1 MLRLKNLIRLFI
13 LSTILSLAITQESPG
28 KTGAASGTEGALG
41 TVNVDGETYN
51 QIAIR
56 PTIPIGKLKVALDV
70 YLYFND
76 EGLYPEAW
84 DFSDGAS
91 IYRTLMDKIYF
102 VRYGDPGDDL
112 YFGLGALPQS
122 TLGQGILVNNYSN
135 TQQYPDVRRI
145 GVESNVKFGKFGIQT
160 IVSDIKDLSQ
170 PGLIGLRGSLEP
182 LNDYN
187 IEVGLSFATDLNQ
200 YAGLLDTDG
209 DGYPDAYDLY
219 PTNAEMFD
227 DYDEY
232 FDLYNDI
239 QGDSTGFAG
248 WWSGWEGPER
258 NTYAAD
264 NSDTERVTAL
274 AFDAVFGLGKLNLYS
289 QFAKFDG
296 HGWGM
301 TPLGLSVNLP
311 FGFVGRGEF
320 RTCSD
325 GFLFNFWDQAY
336 DLERAIVIENIT
348 QTKKSTLENYSAM
361 SGFFGELSG
370 QIADVLYINVGY
382 QMLMPSDDSQDP
394 SNSLLGE
401 ATLNTRKIPKLNS
414 ARMYYMRTNDD
425 NPFDFENPSA
435 NTIHGY
441 ELSLEASDTVDL
453 LYSQRVT
460 YLADPATG
468 EFTPVES
475 MQIET
480 KIKF

>member
-28 KTGAASGTEGALG
+28 KAGAASGTEGALG

-187 IEVGLSFATDLNQ
+187 IEVGLSYATDLNQ
-200 YAGLLDTDG
+200 KAGLLDTDG
-209 DGYPDAYDLY
+209 DGYPDAYDFY
-219 PTNAEMFD
+219 PTDADMFD
-227 DYDEY
+227 DYAEFQEIYNSISPDASAGEFDE
-232 FDLYNDI
+232 
-239 QGDSTGFAG
+239 
-248 WWSGWEGPER
+248 WWSTRPER
-258 NTYAAD
+258 NTYDAS
-264 NSDTERVTAL
+264 NEGTETVTAL
-274 AFDAVFGLGKLNLYS
+274 ALDAVFGLGPLSLYS
-289 QFAKFDG
+289 QFATIDG
-296 HGWGM
+296 HGWGA
-301 TPLGLSVNLP
+301 TPLGVSTSLP
-311 FGFVGRGEF
+311 FGFIGRGEF

-336 DLERAIVIENIT
+336 DLERAVVSNNNTI
-348 QTKKSTLENYSAM
+348 TKKSTLDSYSKM
-361 SGFFGELSG
+361 SGFFAELSG
-370 QIADVLYINVGY
+370 QIADVLYINLGY
-382 QMLMPSDDSQDP
+382 QMLMPGEDSQEA

-414 ARMYYMRTNDD
+414 ARVYYMRTNDD